1 MASTE
6 QVLHLE
12 VATPLGLALK
22 VDAESVQAPST
33 TGEFGVMPGHL
44 PLLASLKSG
53 SLKYRTNHKDHVA
66 AVGPGF
72 VEAGPDKVTLLT
84 DLFVAAESIDVAE
97 AQKDFADANARLAAY
112 KGENDTAE
120 YEEIVRA
127 IEWAQAR
134 IDAAAAIA

>member
-1 MASTE
+1 MATTQE
-6 QVLHLE
+6 LLHLE

-22 VDAESVQAPST
+22 VEAESVQAPST
-33 TGEFGVMPGHL
+33 SGEFGVMPGHL

-53 SLKYRTNHKDHVA
+53 TFKYRTNHKDHVA

-72 VEAGPDKVTLLT
+72 IEAGPDKVTVLT
-84 DLFVAAESIDVAE
+84 DLFVAAESIDSAA
-97 AQKDFADANARLAAY
+97 AQTDLTDANARLVAY

-127 IEWAQAR
+127 LEWAQAR
-134 IDAAAAIA
+134 VDAAAAVA